1 MCRPSALGDAPP
13 IFFVCD
19 KENGPCTVQKKTFF
33 SAKTAPRAPFCFQTR
48 VVAVGAVQTCR
59 LVPSALW
66 SRGTENCFPAFV
78 GIGAAFGV
86 DIVWSRRLFPLP
98 LARGA
103 GTARSEAERAGPERQ
118 TFRRPPRKQVGTLR
132 MRRQAIPVP
141 PVYGA
146 PGRILPAYAGTGHD
160 NFRVCGQLDTFVS
173 S

>member
-1 MCRPSALGDAPP
+1 MASPCGGIRPPFLFLLERETGRARSKEKALFGA
-13 IFFVCD
+13 
-19 KENGPCTVQKKTFF
+19 N
-33 SAKTAPRAPFCFQTR
+33 TAPLAPFCFQTR

-78 GIGAAFGV
+78 GIGTAFGV